1 MEGES
6 EPKIQTVSLDQLAG
20 IKEAKYEKPI
30 FEKATTATIVGIPEV
45 NLNVEDKE
53 GITKDGKPY
62 SKLFF
67 TVHYRTEDG
76 LEFRE
81 GYGFSLFI
89 DGDQKTF
96 YYGKESSTREFLDV
110 AIQYVDGITK
120 DSPLAEI
127 LPKLENRKVKVITKE
142 YGPGKNKKTQVI
154 SYL

>member
-6 EPKIQTVSLDQLAG
+6 EQKIQTVSLDTLAG

-30 FEKATTATIVGIPEV
+30 FEKATNATIVGVPVV
-45 NLNVEDKE
+45 NINIEDKD
-53 GITKDGKPY
+53 GLTKDGKPF
-62 SKLFF
+62 SKLYF
-67 TVHYRTEDG
+67 TVQYKTEDG
-76 LEFRE
+76 KEFRE

-89 DGDQKTF
+89 DGDNRTF

-120 DSPLAEI
+120 DSALADI
-127 LPKLENRKVKVITKE
+127 LPRLENRQVKVITKE